1 MSIQGNVN
9 QGVNM
14 ATILYRLSPEYEH
27 KVQRKQTIKGM
38 KEDVK
43 FLKELQ
49 KSNTKAIKA
58 TAETTNTLAERAP
71 FVSEEKLNEW
81 KDKMSDIR
89 ELADKRIQSAETLL
103 DNIYEARIDLYG
115 KDLSQLE
122 KAKVSS
128 YIKDFEENYKEF
140 KASSRDYEKAMG
152 EYDEA
157 IKKDELEREQRAKE
171 KAEGIVHKEE
181 LDWDTDFD
189 EDGAYVSRI
198 NKENAPADVSVKEN
212 LSTTEEED
220 TPVQESYETSPAK
233 EDLSPAGK
241 EVQRIL
247 AEDRAAESVMRAQQ
261 RQQRHAYMMDRARKM
276 LNNQYDSGEISPYE
290 WDNAMTENGLWGG
303 NR

>member
-1 MSIQGNVN
+1 M
-9 QGVNM
+9 
-14 ATILYRLSPEYEH
+14 
-27 KVQRKQTIKGM
+27 
-38 KEDVK
+38 
-43 FLKELQ
+43 
-49 KSNTKAIKA
+49 
-58 TAETTNTLAERAP
+58 
-71 FVSEEKLNEW
+71 
-81 KDKMSDIR
+81 
-89 ELADKRIQSAETLL
+89 